1 MTITVEELVSRL
13 NYLVQQQPS
22 IATAQ
27 VKFMHIEEEEDDG
40 EMYNTE
46 IEEPL
51 TGIRYKGAQRH
62 RVVFS

>member
-27 VKFMHIEEEEDDG
+27 VAIQHIE
-40 EMYNTE
+40 
-46 IEEPL
+46 IEKDAEG
-51 TGIRYKGAQRH
+51 TYRNEVKESAK
-62 RVVFS
+62 V